1 MAKAL
6 NEEWFEKLRAHVL
19 PKFSEKKPGKLNTYT
34 YTEVWTD
41 NPDGSTFWFYVDVQ
55 DNVCV
60 DYKFGYGEDTAPD
73 ASFTVIGPYE
83 NFAKV
88 ITGEWDSKTPLVKGK
103 FKLKGNLLAAVAHL
117 GVYQSLIDSK
127 KAVNWDYGV

>member
-1 MAKAL
+1 MR
-6 NEEWFEKLRAHVL
+6 FRRGHCSRRKLHRYR
-19 PKFSEKKPGKLNTYT
+19 T
-34 YTEVWTD
+34 
-41 NPDGSTFWFYVDVQ
+41 
-55 DNVCV
+55 
-60 DYKFGYGEDTAPD
+60 
-73 ASFTVIGPYE
+73 YE

-127 KAVNWDYGV
+127 KAVDWDYGM

>member
-1 MAKAL
+1 MAKAV
-6 NEEWFEKLRAHVL
+6 NQEWFEKLCADVL
-19 PKFSEKKPGKLNTYT
+19 PKFSEKKPGKLNTFT
-34 YTEVWTD
+34 YTEIWTD
-41 NPDGSTFWFYVDVQ
+41 NTDGSTFWFYVDVQ

-60 DYKFGYGEDTAPD
+60 DHKCGFGEDTAPD

-117 GVYQSLIDSK
+117 GV
-127 KAVNWDYGV
+127 